1 MGVLLSIILVFL
13 YWNTLL
19 AAKILG
25 TQFADKI
32 PPYVAAWGQN
42 LVFAAIGAYLLWRG
56 E

>member
-1 MGVLLSIILVFL
+1 MGVLLSIILVFV

-25 TQFADKI
+25 ARFPEAI
-32 PPYVAAWGQN
+32 PPYAAAWGQN
-42 LVFAAIGAYLLWRG
+42 VLFAAVGLYFLWRG